1 MFVKKIYHLKNLR
14 LSYKKKMNRN
24 PIYATNATL
33 DGSPMIQTPAA
44 VAVIRPPI
52 RAGYDTQQKYDQA
65 VQIGIEF
72 AQQKN
77 LPYIDHY

>member
-1 MFVKKIYHLKNLR
+1 
-14 LSYKKKMNRN
+14 MNRN

-33 DGSPMIQTPAA
+33 DGSAITQTPPVVVKAT
-44 VAVIRPPI
+44 VIRPPI
-52 RAGYDTQQKYDQA
+52 RAAYDSQQKYDQA

>member
-1 MFVKKIYHLKNLR
+1 
-14 LSYKKKMNRN
+14 MNRN

-44 VAVIRPPI
+44 DAEPSVIRPPI
-52 RAGYDTQQKYDQA
+52 RAAYDTQQKYDQA

-77 LPYIDHY
+77 LPYINHY

>member
-1 MFVKKIYHLKNLR
+1 
-14 LSYKKKMNRN
+14 MNRT

-33 DGSPMIQTPAA
+33 DGSPLIQTPPQA
-44 VAVIRPPI
+44 VVEPSVIRPPI
-52 RAGYDTQQKYDQA
+52 RAAYDTQQKYDQA